1 MFLQDV
7 LSILPFDTW
16 FCVFVVAML
25 PLLELRTAIPLGLSI
40 TVFKDN
46 VLTLWQSCLFAFLG
60 VCLATFVVLLGLK
73 LFLKILNKNNKFN
86 KLYKKFNI
94 WLDAKFFKY
103 KNHLNFNKKA
113 NLKKWDVLFWFTAI
127 PIPFSGAYSAALL
140 SVFLNANFKL
150 AFSAIVLGNLLST
163 ILIALLCTVFY
174 DFVDLFLIV
183 FIIIAVLMVFYYLV
197 AFIIK
202 KITSKKHI
210 NV

>member
-40 TVFKDN
+40 TIFKDN

-103 KNHLNFNKKA
+103 KDSQNTKKSNF
-113 NLKKWDVLFWFTAI
+113 KKWWLLFWFTAI
-127 PIPFSGAYSAALL
+127 PLPLSGTYSAALL

-183 FIIIAVLMVFYYLV
+183 FVIIAVLMVFYYLV